1 MSSPI
6 GSSQGSTY
14 PATSRRW
21 SVLLVWWATCV
32 LWSSVF
38 LFIKMGVTAVPPL
51 GFAAL
56 RLALA
61 AGILV
66 LFTLVRR
73 QPWPT
78 EPRDWML
85 ISSTGVLL
93 LGLNYGLLF
102 WGTQFIPSGVTAV
115 LQASSPAFSLVLA
128 GLLGA
133 ERMTLAK
140 VGGVTLGIAGVAIV
154 CLDQG
159 RLSGAW
165 SLVGSVAVTAG
176 AICVAIAYV
185 GVKTYRRALNSTML
199 MAGQMISALV
209 PLGIAALIKEGNPL
223 AFNWTGTAIVSLLY
237 LALAGSIVA
246 TWLNYWLLRR
256 MDATSLLAM
265 GFVEP
270 FIAVLL
276 GVVFLDERITLR
288 TIAGG
293 LAVTASVWLVLR
305 RGSHRTD
312 LPTPAAP

>member
-246 TWLNYWLLRR
+246 DGCDQPARDGLRR
-256 MDATSLLAM
+256 AFHRGAAWGRLPGRTDHPANDRRRPGRHGECLAR
-265 GFVEP
+265 
-270 FIAVLL
+270 AAA
-276 GVVFLDERITLR
+276 RITQNR
-288 TIAGG
+288 SVYARR
-293 LAVTASVWLVLR
+293 AVIR
-305 RGSHRTD
+305 
-312 LPTPAAP
+312 